1 MKGTEGLE
9 IIVHH
14 VPREANKEER
24 KEKQVFR
31 QKHRRN
37 TTVSQRRKKHWSG
50 SQTSPLFSSP
60 ICPWCPSKHHLA
72 FSLSFLLQ
80 VFISFQEDKCNEKAR
95 PTFTVSLISSL
106 STLHGFLSYLV
117 WNCPSPN
124 QEVKMN
130 YGVCKM
136 CQISIPHCFLCLC
149 KSAQGMDRC
158 TCADST
164 ALLGTALCFLSFKQ
178 SDNTHQW
185 AFFSSER
192 LWFSWPRTGA
202 WSGVEKYYWKR

>member
-24 KEKQVFR
+24 EEKQMFG
-31 QKHRRN
+31 QKHRGN
-37 TTVSQRRKKHWSG
+37 TTVSQRRKKHCSG
-50 SQTSPLFSSP
+50 SQTSSLFSSP
-60 ICPWCPSKHHLA
+60 ICPWCPSKHHLT

-80 VFISFQEDKCNEKAR
+80 GFISFQEDRCNEKAR
-95 PTFTVSLISSL
+95 PTFTVNLISSP

-149 KSAQGMDRC
+149 KSVQGMDRC

-164 ALLGTALCFLSFKQ
+164 AQNPWDCSVLPELRTEWQHTPMSILQ
-178 SDNTHQW
+178 
-185 AFFSSER
+185 
-192 LWFSWPRTGA
+192 LWET
-202 WSGVEKYYWKR
+202 VILVTKD